1 VSARDLLGE
10 GLMTKI
16 DYEPPAITKA
26 LAIPVTPVP
35 LPGTHPDAEL
45 MAACAAFD
53 GAEREYLG
61 FHQGPN
67 AIEDDDERDEALKPN
82 EAERRRLVRLVC
94 GLRASTLEG
103 HLARV
108 RVVMLEDLEL
118 DPAEDAQSQF
128 FNVSLLG
135 ALIRDLAEQAG
146 ARRPV

>member
-1 VSARDLLGE
+1 MSKLIAQRPSLE
-10 GLMTKI
+10 EM
-16 DYEPPAITKA
+16 AITKA

-35 LPGTHPDAEL
+35 APGTHPDAEL

-53 GAEREYLG
+53 AAERRYLS
-61 FHQGPN
+61 FYDGPDY
-67 AIEDDDERDEALKPN
+67 IDDDGEREEAMKPN
-82 EAERRRLVRLVC
+82 EAERSRLVELICR
-94 GLRASTLEG
+94 LRATTLEG

-118 DPAEDAQSQF
+118 DPSEDARSQYL
-128 FNVSLLG
+128 NVSLLG

>member
-1 VSARDLLGE
+1 MNE
-10 GLMTKI
+10 I
-16 DYEPPAITKA
+16 DYKTPPVAKA
-26 LAIPVTPVP
+26 LAVPITPVP

-53 GAEREYLG
+53 AAEREFLG
-61 FHQGPN
+61 FHYGPN
-67 AIEDDDERDEALKPN
+67 AIEDDEERDVALRPN

-94 GLRASTLEG
+94 DLRATTLQG

-118 DPAEDAQSQF
+118 DPAEEAQSPY
-128 FNVSLLG
+128 FNVSLLA
-135 ALIRDLAEQAG
+135 ALIRDLADHAG